1 MGEIVASRVLNTL
14 YIYLD
19 IGFLLFLAVT
29 LLVLKRYAAAI
40 FGFLG
45 GLLYFCLWTTES
57 SISSLVPAPSPG
69 PIPSGFCSG

>member
-45 GLLYFCLWTTES
+45 GLLYFAAVSYTHLD
-57 SISSLVPAPSPG
+57 VYKRQAQG
-69 PIPSGFCSG
+69 

>member
-45 GLLYFCLWTTES
+45 GLLYFAVDYGIFYQLLGTRT
-57 SISSLVPAPSPG
+57 VTGAAP
-69 PIPSGFCSG
+69 F

>member
-29 LLVLKRYAAAI
+29 LLVLKRYAVAI
-40 FGFLG
+40 FGFLC
-45 GLLYFCLWTTES
+45 GLLYFA
-57 SISSLVPAPSPG
+57 VDY
-69 PIPSGFCSG
+69 